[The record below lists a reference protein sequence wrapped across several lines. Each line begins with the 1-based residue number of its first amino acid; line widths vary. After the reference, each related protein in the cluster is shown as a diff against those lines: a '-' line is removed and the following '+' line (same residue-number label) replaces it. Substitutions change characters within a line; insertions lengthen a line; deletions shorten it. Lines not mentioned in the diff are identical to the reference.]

1 MFKLTG
7 IIWEEEGKFVSKC
20 PELEVA
26 SCGDTPQEALRNL
39 EEAVELYIENATEL
53 GFFDD
58 IRPAIESSQ
67 KYTTTFEVT
76 I

>member
-7 IIWEEEGKFVSKC
+7 IIWEEESRFVSKC

-26 SCGDTPQEALRNL
+26 SCGDTLQEALKNL

-58 IRPAIESSQ
+58 LKPAIFSSQ
-67 KYTTTFEVT
+67 KYTTTFEVA